1 MDVSRHALRFLRVV
15 LTCQDGEWDG
25 YEMYE
30 MDAGSG
36 DEGRRR
42 AAFDDNIAAQVR
54 GPVCPPAPSSAA
66 QFACC
71 PLEFRV
77 RVSYAPCHAPCR
89 IVKSCVSPA
98 AAPSPCHVGKQRRA
112 GRGGGPDRRRR
123 LVYCDTYDCDTRF
136 VHDATIIAVFGITW
150 DTAADTSRSTPDT
163 TEEEQGRAPAQAAS
177 LHRRRLRL
185 PELVHQLRLRQ

>member
-1 MDVSRHALRFLRVV
+1 MDVSRHALRFPYVV

-25 YEMYE
+25 YEMYD

-77 RVSYAPCHAPCR
+77 RAVA
-89 IVKSCVSPA
+89 CVSWR
-98 AAPSPCHVGKQRRA
+98 V
-112 GRGGGPDRRRR
+112 
-123 LVYCDTYDCDTRF
+123 
-136 VHDATIIAVFGITW
+136 ATWACRVEP
-150 DTAADTSRSTPDT
+150 RSL
-163 TEEEQGRAPAQAAS
+163 G
-177 LHRRRLRL
+177 L
-185 PELVHQLRLRQ
+185 PRSAH

>member
-25 YEMYE
+25 YEMYD

-77 RVSYAPCHAPCR
+77 RVSYAPCRMHRA
-89 IVKSCVSPA
+89 VSPNRA
-98 AAPSPCHVGKQRRA
+98 CHPPPPPPPVM
-112 GRGGGPDRRRR
+112 
-123 LVYCDTYDCDTRF
+123 
-136 VHDATIIAVFGITW
+136 
-150 DTAADTSRSTPDT
+150 
-163 TEEEQGRAPAQAAS
+163 
-177 LHRRRLRL
+177 
-185 PELVHQLRLRQ
+185 

>member
-25 YEMYE
+25 YEMYD

-66 QFACC
+66 QFACW

-98 AAPSPCHVGKQRRA
+98 AAPSR
-112 GRGGGPDRRRR
+112 
-123 LVYCDTYDCDTRF
+123 
-136 VHDATIIAVFGITW
+136 DACAC
-150 DTAADTSRSTPDT
+150 S
-163 TEEEQGRAPAQAAS
+163 AQACAVACAGGWRVKTWACRVEPRS
-177 LHRRRLRL
+177 LGL
-185 PELVHQLRLRQ
+185 PRSAH

>member
-1 MDVSRHALRFLRVV
+1 MDVSRHALRFLHVV

-25 YEMYE
+25 YEMYD

-77 RVSYAPCHAPCR
+77 RAVACVSSHRR
-89 IVKSCVSPA
+89 IVTSCVSPA
-98 AAPSPCHVGKQRRA
+98 AAPSPSR
-112 GRGGGPDRRRR
+112 
-123 LVYCDTYDCDTRF
+123 
-136 VHDATIIAVFGITW
+136 DACAC
-150 DTAADTSRSTPDT
+150 S
-163 TEEEQGRAPAQAAS
+163 AQACAVACAGEWRVTTWACRVEPRS
-177 LHRRRLRL
+177 LGL
-185 PELVHQLRLRQ
+185 PRSAH